1 MTVTTSYGNWTIVEE
16 FSVSVEDTIGAA
28 LGAFAGDYNT
38 DAIAADYRAAINAA
52 LPDGVSLCGDEF
64 YGPAYADE
72 LPDIKDIV
80 EGIDFWAIAA
90 RHDTTAT
97 NQGDQGMTKF
107 VATLANFSHV
117 VAGDNCDVSV
127 NECEIVTYDEGV
139 DGDVIPVYEMTS
151 TLAMDT
157 TETTVP
163 TDGDIGAALAEA
175 DTILRDA
182 GWIRV
187 SDWEAGENAYYADVE
202 RDA

>member
-1 MTVTTSYGNWTIVEE
+1 MT
-16 FSVSVEDTIGAA
+16 
-28 LGAFAGDYNT
+28 
-38 DAIAADYRAAINAA
+38 
-52 LPDGVSLCGDEF
+52 
-64 YGPAYADE
+64 
-72 LPDIKDIV
+72 
-80 EGIDFWAIAA
+80 
-90 RHDTTAT
+90 
-97 NQGDQGMTKF
+97 QF
-107 VATLANFSHV
+107 VATLANFYHV
-117 VAGDNCDVSV
+117 VAGDNCHVSV

-163 TDGDIGAALAEA
+163 TNGDIHAALAEA

-187 SDWEAGENAYYADVE
+187 SDWEAGENSYCADVE